1 MKKVLVTG
9 ATGKVGSRFVAR
21 LIEKG
26 YDVRMLVRKPITL
39 NASGMMGDLAAIISD
54 GVSVSIG
61 DLNDPST
68 IAPAVIGID
77 AVIHIAAA
85 YNPTHDTNLKG
96 TMALVNAAIAANVER
111 FIFVSTAK
119 VYRKDYGRPAKED
132 DVPDVHEDNA
142 YFAGK
147 VATEQALLSLHKDV
161 RILRLGFV
169 YGDGDL
175 HLKTMQED
183 FRLRSMEENPDSKA
197 TEENLQA
204 EATQDNLRLRTK
216 KETSHP
222 AARLHMVHHLDVA
235 QALLLLLNTDGLNG
249 EIFNLGDDAPMS
261 FYELGLA
268 NPTKEPLIDPFAYIM
283 DTSKLRFKTGFR
295 PLVPAYQVARDL
307 DIL

>member
-21 LIEKG
+21 LIAKG
-26 YDVRMLVRKPITL
+26 YDVRVFVRKPINL
-39 NASGMMGDLAAIISD
+39 NASGLGGDEAA
-54 GVSVSIG
+54 GVGSVMTG
-61 DLNDPST
+61 DLNDPAT
-68 IAPAVIGID
+68 IAPAVVGVD

-85 YNPTHDTNLKG
+85 YNPMHDTNLKG
-96 TMALVNAAIAANVER
+96 TTALVNAAIAANVER

-175 HLKTMQED
+175 HLKTMQD
-183 FRLRSMEENPDSKA
+183 NLRLRTKEKKPDLKA
-197 TEENLQA
+197 TQGNLQA
-204 EATQDNLRLRTK
+204 GAMQDNLRLRTK
-216 KETSHP
+216 EEDSHP

-268 NPTKEPLIDPFAYIM
+268 NPTNEPLSDPFAYIM
-283 DTSKLRFKTGFR
+283 DTSKIRRKTGFR
-295 PLVPAYQVARDL
+295 PLVPAYQVACDL